1 LHFSPP
7 KPADGTGPIFGPL
20 LRQALNLPSAAA
32 LLFACTAAC
41 GPSLKNIR
49 PPPPSQNGGTP
60 IADPPPSR
68 VVIHA
73 TIFRDAI
80 RRRLEESLP
89 LQGEGE
95 APVLAGRKLH
105 YSWKREPFQLRF
117 DRGRILVAV
126 NAIGT
131 ANFLG
136 ARDFPVRVAIAGEPI
151 VTADYKALLQSTEVK
166 VTSTG
171 PVERI
176 NRGLE
181 EKLNELLTKMLDEFK
196 LDVRPLLSGVFA
208 RIARPVEI
216 PLGNGL
222 TACATLRIAALE
234 AGPTVLADGVE
245 KDLGIVVLPSVT
257 LPCAPAAAPAIA
269 AGDGNI
275 TPAQPAPAASD
286 SGLPLLANVA
296 AIPSGPFRVT
306 IPVAARYE
314 ELGRAIETWIH
325 GRLFFSKA
333 YPQLFIEKPRV
344 FPSDDQVV
352 LQVSIG
358 GSATLAGIDTNLS
371 GDLFFAGHPRV
382 IDNQITIPD
391 LQITAGTADQLV
403 KLKISFDQDAIR
415 DQAQAAL
422 RVDVGERL
430 QAIKDKLSTEL
441 TFSDDSGCVRAE
453 ALRTEVTG
461 IFAHQSFLR
470 VLVQVDAQAALYLP
484 CRR

>member
-1 LHFSPP
+1 MHFPP
-7 KPADGTGPIFGPL
+7 SKPADAAGPIFGS
-20 LRQALNLPSAAA
+20 SAAA
-32 LLFACTAAC
+32 LLFAFCAAC

-49 PPPPSQNGGTP
+49 PPPPSQTGSAP

-80 RRRLEESLP
+80 ARRLEESMP

-95 APVLAGRKLH
+95 AAVLAGRKLH

-151 VTADYKALLQSTEVK
+151 VTADYKAVLQSTEVK
-166 VTSTG
+166 VTATG

-181 EKLNELLTKMLDEFK
+181 EKLDGLLTRMLDEFK
-196 LDVRPLLSGVFA
+196 LDVRPLLAGVFA
-208 RIARPVEI
+208 RIGRPIEI
-216 PLGNGL
+216 PIGGGL
-222 TACATLRIAALE
+222 SACATLRIAALE

-257 LPCAPAAAPAIA
+257 LPCAPAGAPAIA

-275 TPAQPAPAASD
+275 TRAQPD
-286 SGLPLLANVA
+286 LPLLANVA
-296 AIPSGPFRVT
+296 SIPSGPFRVT

-314 ELGRAIETWIH
+314 ELGRAIETWIN

-371 GDLFFAGHPRV
+371 GDLYFAGHPRV

-391 LQITAGTADQLV
+391 LQITAGTADQLI
-403 KLKISFDQDAIR
+403 KLKISFDQETIR

-430 QAIKDKLSTEL
+430 QAIKDKLSKEI

-470 VLVQVDAQAALYLP
+470 VLVQVDAQAAMYLP